1 MINRIFTLFKIA
13 RKLAKSDALK
23 ILSKHYDIPFI
34 IKFLSGIL
42 SISFS
47 KEDDVNKSLNDK
59 QQLCKSIESMG
70 PTFIKLGQFL
80 ATRPDI
86 IGEELSVQLEKLQDK
101 LPAFENSIAKKIIE
115 KSLGETTNRSITNLS
130 EPIAAA
136 SIAQVHK
143 AQIDDSGV
151 IKDVA
156 IKILRPNIK
165 KTFND
170 EIDALMLLAYFIE
183 NTLKKTKRLR
193 LVEVVY
199 LLKEI
204 TNHEMDLRFE
214 AAAANEY
221 AENTKN
227 DLGFNVP
234 KIYWSFTSDEVL
246 TLDWI
251 DGISIREKNL
261 MEKKNIQV
269 NEIASNIIQHFLRQA
284 VRDGFFL
291 FVLFGALLETA
302 GGGQYFLDLAFAMVG
317 KMRGGPAKAAILGS
331 GMTGMISGSSVA
343 NTVTTG
349 TFTIPIMK
357 KTGFS
362 KEKAGAIEVSSS
374 VNGQIMPPVM
384 GAAAFVMASFIG
396 VTYFEVVKHAF
407 LPAVISYI
415 ALFYISHLE
424 ALKLNLKGMTEEDVP
439 NLRKTFLSG
448 LHFLI
453 PIFVLIYLLTYLR
466 LTASYSIFYAT
477 IALISVNFLNKIYRS
492 NENGGLTS
500 SLKLWFNQTV
510 VGFQKGAINMVAVGI
525 AIATAGV
532 IVGSVASTGLSTNL
546 IIVIESIAKDN
557 VIILILLTILLC
569 LLLGMGL
576 PTTANYVVVA
586 SLMSMVLVD
595 VGNASGYI
603 FPLIAVHLF
612 VFYFGLM
619 ADVTPPVGLA
629 SYAAAGISGGD
640 PLKTGIQAFWYSLRT
655 GILPIVFLFNHE
667 LLLMGIE
674 NLFHAIVVILTSLTG
689 ILVFTSATQGW
700 FFNKLRW
707 YEIIVFLLVS
717 LSLLSP
723 GFVLNK
729 FYPKYD
735 FQDLRNSNK
744 LLFEPEKEI
753 HIKVTRY
760 SEYGERY
767 KLFVIEKNIF
777 DKKFN
782 LKDYG
787 IDIVEKNNQIMVD
800 NLKWNGAA
808 KKAGFEM
815 DDVLNELKVE
825 NLDRPNKSLVYP
837 FAFILLIVFGYLNY
851 KRK

>member
-1 MINRIFTLFKIA
+1 MNKNFDTPVKDKIQEDLSPTK
-13 RKLAKSDALK
+13 KLSGFHLK
-23 ILSKHYDIPFI
+23 IVLAIAIAWSLFQLWYASPFPFWFNFGMFKGLPARAIHLGFALLLAFLIFPISRTKKISFFDMLIAIIGAFCCLYIYLYYDQ
-34 IKFLSGIL
+34 LVDRGGIL
-42 SISFS
+42 LKIDLIGF
-47 KEDDVNKSLNDK
+47 KFPLELIIGIVGILI
-59 QQLCKSIESMG
+59 LLE
-70 PTFIKLGQFL
+70 
-80 ATRPDI
+80 ATRRVIGIPLVI
-86 IGEELSVQLEKLQDK
+86 IAVLFLLFSYFGKYAPEIISHGGLSL
-101 LPAFENSIAKKIIE
+101 
-115 KSLGETTNRSITNLS
+115 
-130 EPIAAA
+130 
-136 SIAQVHK
+136 
-143 AQIDDSGV
+143 
-151 IKDVA
+151 
-156 IKILRPNIK
+156 
-165 KTFND
+165 
-170 EIDALMLLAYFIE
+170 
-183 NTLKKTKRLR
+183 KRL
-193 LVEVVY
+193 
-199 LLKEI
+199 I
-204 TNHEMDLRFE
+204 GFHWFDQE
-214 AAAANEY
+214 AI
-221 AENTKN
+221 
-227 DLGFNVP
+227 F
-234 KIYWSFTSDEVL
+234 
-246 TLDWI
+246 
-251 DGISIREKNL
+251 GIPIGVSVDFI
-261 MEKKNIQV
+261 
-269 NEIASNIIQHFLRQA
+269 
-284 VRDGFFL
+284 FL

-317 KMRGGPAKAAILGS
+317 KTRGGPAKAAILGS

-357 KTGFS
+357 RTGFS

-407 LPAVISYI
+407 LPAIISYI

-424 ALKLNLKGMTEEDVP
+424 ALKLNLKGMNEEDVP
-439 NLRKTFLSG
+439 NLKKTFLSG

-477 IALISVNFLNKIYRS
+477 TALIIVNFLNKIF
-492 NENGGLTS
+492 TS
-500 SLKLWFNQTV
+500 RQNDGIINSLKLWFNQTV

-546 IIVIESIAKDN
+546 IIVIESLAKDN

-640 PLKTGIQAFWYSLRT
+640 PLKTGVQAFWYSLRT

-674 NLFHAIVVILTSLTG
+674 NFFHAIIVIITSLTG
-689 ILVFTSATQGW
+689 ILIFTSATQGW

-707 YEIIVFLLVS
+707 YEILVFLFIS

-723 GFVLNK
+723 DFVMNK
-729 FYPKYD
+729 FYPKYE
-735 FQDLRNSNK
+735 FQDLKFVNK
-744 LLFEPEKEI
+744 ITFEPEKEI

-767 KLFVIEKNIF
+767 KLFVIKRNEF

-782 LKDYG
+782 LEDYG
-787 IDIVEKNNQIMVD
+787 INLVEKNNQIIVD
-800 NLKWNGAA
+800 NLKWNGFA
-808 KKAGFEM
+808 KKNGFEI
-815 DDVLNELKVE
+815 DDVLSELKIE
-825 NLDRPNKSLVYP
+825 NLNRPNKSLVYP
-837 FAFILLIVFGYLNY
+837 FAFITLLLFGYSNY